1 VSRAARPKLAEVD
14 TADRPWREAR
24 PHRAYIADLVSPA
37 ELRHLLHAPG
47 GAEHPGRA
55 IAWIAGRQL
64 GLIATWQ
71 LQALGISHSAIT
83 RMLRR
88 GALHRVHRGVFLVGH
103 ELQLPGA
110 RELAAV
116 LACGDWSFVSHRSAA
131 ALWGL
136 TKVAAAEVEVSVVA
150 RNCKSREGLRVHR
163 LARLDPRDSA
173 AKNGIPITAPSRA
186 LVDLAASAGSDEV
199 EAALAEARAQ
209 RIVSDRQLSD
219 ALDRA
224 GNRAGVGALRALL
237 RHQGGPR
244 LTRSEAER
252 RLLRLIRAARLPEP
266 EANVRIEGFEVDFLW
281 PEARLIVEVDGFAFH
296 GHRPA
301 FERDRVRDM
310 VLRDRGFEVIRVT
323 WKQLVDQPLLVVAHI
338 ARALE
343 RPRLRSS

>member
-1 VSRAARPKLAEVD
+1 MSRAARPKLAKVD
-14 TADRPWREAR
+14 TASRAWREAR
-24 PHRAYIADLVSPA
+24 PHSAYIADLVSPA

-103 ELQLPGA
+103 ELQLPGPGTRGGA
-110 RELAAV
+110 RLWR
-116 LACGDWSFVSHRSAA
+116 WSFVSHRSAA
-131 ALWGL
+131 VLWGL

-173 AKNGIPITAPSRA
+173 AKNGIPITSPSRA

-301 FERDRVRDM
+301 FERDRLRDM

-323 WKQLVDQPLLVVAHI
+323 WKQLVDQPLLVIAHI